1 MIVAICGGLGSGKTL
16 LLSRYAYKE
25 FMKGKKIFA
34 NYNLNFEH
42 TKIDLVTL
50 LNLKPELQNSGI
62 LMDEIYI
69 YMDSRMSMTKRNRL
83 LSYFVFQTRKLGVT
97 LYFTSQ
103 HIGQVETRLRNMVDI
118 LCICKQTVKKDWFK
132 IDMVD
137 YRDFPDIRQN
147 TFIYNGSVY
156 YPMYDTK
163 ELVTFEE

>member
-16 LLSRYAYKE
+16 LETRYGHKE
-25 FMKGKKIFA
+25 KIKGKKIFA
-34 NYNLNFEH
+34 NYNLNFKHE
-42 TKIDLVTL
+42 KVDLISL
-50 LNLKPELQNSGI
+50 LEIKPELENSAI

-69 YMDSRMSMTKRNRL
+69 YMDCRLSMAKRNRM

-103 HIGQVETRLRNMVDI
+103 HIGQVDVRLRNMVDI
-118 LCICKQTVKKDWFK
+118 LCICKQTIKKDWFK

-137 YRDFPDIRQN
+137 YRQFPDIRQN
-147 TFIYNGSVY
+147 TFIYNGSAY
-156 YPMYDTK
+156 YNMYNTK